1 MSKMIDALNRL
12 QSIRSESASVE
23 TSEGTVPPAPTQEPN
38 VSAAAAQ
45 APPNNKG
52 LPQTS
57 MTQGSR
63 SPQLSS
69 QSWFEIIQKEYLQ
82 SFVRHGG
89 ATVKFVVLPD
99 GDESPKSF
107 ASRLGTVA
115 QRETFVFAKVDARY
129 TKAHMV
135 DRLFHKVARQLD
147 WDEMAYHFVTRLL
160 VDNGY
165 KIPDNRKEFSLRQ
178 VATLNERKEP
188 LLRRDLQTWLEQ
200 AIDNDPQLCR
210 EFRMAMLRICLA
222 QLDAGDADLV
232 LAQSVKE
239 WLCGDLRLVSGVKK
253 ALIFQKIARHNARH
267 MLSSLTHWL
276 RLTGK
281 GGLVIMLDI
290 ARYLVSKRSAIQDA
304 TLSYGPSAVLDLYDM
319 LRQFIDTS
327 DEIEG
332 LMMVVTTPP
341 AFLTDARRGL
351 DRYEALKLRIWD
363 DVRDKHRQNPLGSL
377 VRLSSVPE
385 AAADSQNVVSSA
397 GQAAVQN
404 DAVTPRRI
412 IESLRSGVPN
422 RHVVDALGCPQS
434 EIESRFRRVLEAT
447 QQNVTTGACP
457 RGMFIEGGFGSGKSH
472 VLEHLQHIAL
482 DSNFICSRIVIGK
495 ETPLYHPVRMYH
507 AAIESAMIPNKKGE
521 VLSEMAAECDVWN
534 PRYKEFS
541 AWVNSP
547 EGHIDSRFAA
557 TLFLYERVGTDQE
570 LGHRMTRFWTGDPIG
585 VGELKKCLK
594 ECGAEGKYTFG
605 KLPVIDLA
613 LQRFQF
619 TARLMQAAGYA
630 GWIVLVDEAEL
641 VGRYSVRQR
650 AKSYAEFARLM
661 NKWESSEVPGMGVVA
676 ALTNDFKTEVLEGK
690 NDTVNVPARIRS
702 TQTEADLQL
711 ANRAEIGLA
720 LIESERVP
728 INSPTEQKIQE
739 AYRTIRSL
747 HFQAHNW
754 RDWDHAAIEPSVN
767 LVPGATMREYVKS
780 WITEWDFKRLAPED
794 DVEIEVTGFK
804 QNFQEDKDLQTTEPE
819 KQEEESGALTEGA
832 VNASPSP

>member
-12 QSIRSESASVE
+12 QSIRSESGSVE
-23 TSEGTVPPAPTQEPN
+23 TSGGTVSPANTQEPTG
-38 VSAAAAQ
+38 SAVAAQ
-45 APPNNKG
+45 APPVNKG
-52 LPQTS
+52 LPQPS
-57 MTQGSR
+57 MNKGTR
-63 SPQLSS
+63 SPHLSS
-69 QSWFEIIQKEYLQ
+69 QFWFEIIQKEYLQ

-89 ATVKFVVLPD
+89 ATIKFVVLPD
-99 GDESPKSF
+99 EDESSKSF
-107 ASRLGTVA
+107 ASRLGSLA

-147 WDEMAYHFVTRLL
+147 WDEMAYHFVTHLL

-165 KIPDNRKEFSLRQ
+165 KVPGNRKEFSLRQ
-178 VATLNERKEP
+178 VATLNDRKEP

-200 AIDNDPQLCR
+200 AIDNDPRLCR

-222 QLDAGDADLV
+222 QLDAGDSDLV

-290 ARYLVSKRSAIQDA
+290 ARYLVSKRHAVQDA

-363 DVRDKHRQNPLGSL
+363 DVRDKNRQNPLGSL
-377 VRLSSVPE
+377 VRLSSVP
-385 AAADSQNVVSSA
+385 AASADSQGMSSSA
-397 GQAAVQN
+397 DQAAVLN
-404 DAVTPRRI
+404 DTVTPRRI

-422 RHVVDALGCPQS
+422 RHVVDALGCPQT

-447 QQNVTTGACP
+447 QQNVTTGSCP

-495 ETPLYHPVRMYH
+495 ETPLYNPVRMYH

-547 EGHIDSRFAA
+547 EGYIDSRFAA

-613 LQRFQF
+613 MQRFQF

-630 GWIVLVDEAEL
+630 GWILLVDEAEL

-661 NKWESSEVPGMGVVA
+661 NKWESSTLPGMGVVA
-676 ALTNDFKTEVLEGK
+676 ALTNDFKTEVMEGK

-702 TQTEADLQL
+702 TQTEADNQL

-728 INSPTEQKIQE
+728 INSPTEHKIQE
-739 AYRTIRSL
+739 AYSTIRSL
-747 HFQAHNW
+747 HFQAHSW

-780 WITEWDFKRLAPED
+780 WITEWDFKRIAPED

-804 QNFQEDKDLQTTEPE
+804 QTFQEDKDLQTTEPE
-819 KQEEESGALTEGA
+819 KPEAGPVALTEDA
-832 VNASPSP
+832 VNASPNP

>member
-12 QSIRSESASVE
+12 QSMRSETDSVE
-23 TSEGTVPPAPTQEPN
+23 PSEATVSPQQGQAPS
-38 VSAAAAQ
+38 VSAPPQ
-45 APPNNKG
+45 AVETKVHQPSIN
-52 LPQTS
+52 
-57 MTQGSR
+57 QGNR

-69 QSWFEIIQKEYLQ
+69 QYWFEIVQKEYLQ
-82 SFVRHGG
+82 SFVRQGG
-89 ATVKFVVLPD
+89 ATVKFVVLPE
-99 GDESPKSF
+99 GDEPVKSF
-107 ASRLGTVA
+107 SSHLGNLA

-147 WDEMAYHFVTRLL
+147 WDEMAYQFVRQLL

-165 KIPDNRKEFSLRQ
+165 KVPDTRKEFSLRQ

-200 AIDNDPQLCR
+200 AIDNDPKLCR
-210 EFRMAMLRICLA
+210 DFRMAMLRVCLA
-222 QLDAGDADLV
+222 QLDAGDSDLV

-276 RLTGK
+276 RVTGK
-281 GGLVIMLDI
+281 GGLVIMLDM
-290 ARYLVSKRSAIQDA
+290 ARYLMTKRSAVQDA
-304 TLSYGPSAVLDLYDM
+304 TFFYGPSAVLDLYDM

-341 AFLTDARRGL
+341 AFLTDSRRGV

-363 DVRDKHRQNPLGSL
+363 DVRDKNRQNPLASL
-377 VRLSSVPE
+377 VRLSSISETSTTTP
-385 AAADSQNVVSSA
+385 DPVSSA
-397 GQAAVQN
+397 GQAPVLN

-447 QQNVTTGACP
+447 QQNVTAGPCP

-472 VLEHLQHIAL
+472 VLEHLEHVAL

-495 ETPLYHPVRMYH
+495 ETPLYNPVRMYH

-521 VLSEMAAECDVWN
+521 VLWEMAGDCDVWN

-541 AWVNSP
+541 AWINSP

-570 LGHRMTRFWTGDPIG
+570 LGHRMTRFWAGDPIG

-594 ECGAEGKYTFG
+594 ECGAEGKYAFG

-630 GWIVLVDEAEL
+630 GWILLIDEAEL
-641 VGRYSVRQR
+641 VGRYSVKQR

-661 NKWESSEVPGMGVVA
+661 NKSESSGIPGMGVVA

-690 NDTVNVPARIRS
+690 NDRVNVPARLRS
-702 TQTEADLQL
+702 TQTDADNQL
-711 ANRAEIGLA
+711 ANNAELGLA
-720 LIESERVP
+720 LIDSERVP
-728 INSPTEQKIQE
+728 IHNPTELKIEE

-754 RDWDHAAIEPSVN
+754 KDWDHSAIEPSVT
-767 LVPGATMREYVKS
+767 LVPGSTMREYVKS

-794 DVEIEVTGFK
+794 GVDIEVTGFTP
-804 QNFQEDKDLQTTEPE
+804 NFQEDKDLQTTESE
-819 KQEEESGALTEGA
+819 KQETESIAIPEGALNE
-832 VNASPSP
+832 SPSQ

>member
-1 MSKMIDALNRL
+1 MSKMIEALNRL
-12 QSIRSESASVE
+12 QSIRSESVSVE
-23 TSEGTVPPAPTQEPN
+23 TSEGTVSPAHAQES
-38 VSAAAAQ
+38 SATVAAAQ
-45 APPNNKG
+45 AQPIDKG
-52 LPQTS
+52 LHQPS
-57 MTQGSR
+57 MNQGNR

-69 QSWFEIIQKEYLQ
+69 QFWFEIIQKEYLQ

-89 ATVKFVVLPD
+89 ATVKFVVLPE
-99 GDESPKSF
+99 GDDTTKSF
-107 ASRLGTVA
+107 ASHLGTVA

-147 WDEMAYHFVTRLL
+147 WDEMAYHFVTHLL

-165 KIPDNRKEFSLRQ
+165 KVPEHRKEFSLRQ

-200 AIDNDPQLCR
+200 AIDNDPHLCR

-222 QLDAGDADLV
+222 QLDAGDSDLV

-276 RLTGK
+276 RLTGN

-290 ARYLVSKRSAIQDA
+290 ARYLVSKRSAVQDA

-341 AFLTDARRGL
+341 AFLTDVRRGL

-363 DVRDKHRQNPLGSL
+363 DVRDKNRQNPLASL
-377 VRLSSVPE
+377 VRLSPVPE
-385 AAADSQNVVSSA
+385 TSADSQTVVSST
-397 GQAAVQN
+397 GQAAIPN

-434 EIESRFRRVLEAT
+434 EIESRFRGLLEAT
-447 QQNVTTGACP
+447 QQNVTAGPCP

-482 DSNFICSRIVIGK
+482 DSNYICSRIVIGK
-495 ETPLYHPVRMYH
+495 ETPLYNPVRMYH

-521 VLSEMAAECDVWN
+521 VLSEMAAQCDVWN

-541 AWVNSP
+541 AWINSP

-594 ECGAEGKYTFG
+594 ECGAEGKFTFG
-605 KLPVIDLA
+605 KLPVTDLA

-630 GWIVLVDEAEL
+630 GWILLIDEAEL

-661 NKWESSEVPGMGVVA
+661 NKWESSGVPGMGVVA

-690 NDTVNVPARIRS
+690 NDTVNVPARLRS
-702 TQTEADLQL
+702 TQADADIQL
-711 ANRAEIGLA
+711 ANRAERGLA

-728 INSPTEQKIQE
+728 INSPTEHKIQE

-804 QNFQEDKDLQTTEPE
+804 QNFQEDKDLQTTESE
-819 KQEEESGALTEGA
+819 KQEMESAALTEGA
-832 VNASPSP
+832 VNSSPSP